1 MLIDANCLTCIFL
14 FSHVFTFHFPP
25 NRAMLLQAW
34 VFLLRFKSSDFLW
47 DKVARPLCVF
57 ITAFS
62 QSWGPNLTYPTE
74 LWKALPLTRGGP
86 EQREKDP
93 SQAQRI
99 KHKYEIK
106 ESPPTTSSSLFLY
119 SPVLSASDGCRVEV
133 VSDNLIWLW
142 WVAERDKRG
151 QGMLEVWWAADC
163 RAVQ

>member
-1 MLIDANCLTCIFL
+1 MLMDANCLTCIFL
-14 FSHVFTFHFPP
+14 FCHVFTFHLPP
-25 NRAMLLQAW
+25 NCAMLLQAL
-34 VFLLRFKSSDFLW
+34 VFLLRFKSSDLLW
-47 DKVARPLCVF
+47 DKVARPVCVF

-99 KHKYEIK
+99 KPKK
-106 ESPPTTSSSLFLY
+106 AAALFLFY
-119 SPVLSASDGCRVEV
+119 SPVLSPSDGCGVEV

>member
-1 MLIDANCLTCIFL
+1 MC
-14 FSHVFTFHFPP
+14 SPFTFPLTVPCSFRHGCFCWDL
-25 NRAMLLQAW
+25 NLQI
-34 VFLLRFKSSDFLW
+34 FCEIKL
-47 DKVARPLCVF
+47 PGLCVC
-57 ITAFS
+57 S
-62 QSWGPNLTYPTE
+62 SQPSPQSWGPNVPQLTE
-74 LWKALPLTRGGP
+74 LWKAVPLTRGGP

>member
-99 KHKYEIK
+99 KPKK
-106 ESPPTTSSSLFLY
+106 AAFLFLFY
-119 SPVLSASDGCRVEV
+119 SPVLSPSDRCGVEV